1 MRSRVPTLM
10 AASVAVIVFVA
21 VQATPVHAESILNF
35 GLNNSGSITATET
48 GGTSTTI
55 TTTGG
60 AQSVTITLLNG
71 AAASISAYLNL
82 TATSVGPAVVF
93 QNSLYQNFNG
103 SFTITANANG
113 SGVNYLSGT
122 FTNVAFDSKLSGL
135 NGGTGATLSA
145 DDPTAKIVFTSSV
158 ITNLAAP
165 STASFTFSDV
175 NPAAPR
181 GVNDL
186 ELQSERIGHV
196 FGQPRWLLDQP
207 GAVDVRG
214 RRPGSAG
221 HDRLWPATTQGS
233 GRLSP
238 PCQTHSSNEP
248 DPNEPDSFSGQVL
261 SPRRRLPARA
271 FVSLVPAVQ
280 RLVFGK
286 SGWKA

>member
-145 DDPTAKIVFTSSV
+145 DDPTAKFVFTSSV

-175 NPAAPR
+175 NPALHLVGSTISSFKA
-181 GVNDL
+181 
-186 ELQSERIGHV
+186 S
-196 FGQPRWLLDQP
+196 
-207 GAVDVRG
+207 
-214 RRPGSAG
+214 GSATFSANPG
-221 HDRLWPATTQGS
+221 GS
-233 GRLSP
+233 SISP
-238 PCQTHSSNEP
+238 EP
-248 DPNEPDSFSGQVL
+248 STFAVAGL
-261 SPRRRLPARA
+261 GALAMIGYGLRRR
-271 FVSLVPAVQ
+271 
-280 RLVFGK
+280 
-286 SGWKA
+286 KAAGA